1 MFFEFFGR
9 VADHVARF
17 GSGEEGGFMAID
29 VKNERHRSILNFLLV
44 KELLQIDFPS
54 NVLLVNFPMYQ
65 LAVEPP
71 RNAQSALLG
80 RHKFDRID
88 DIVMALVE

>member
-29 VKNERHRSILNFLLV
+29 VKNERHRSILNFLLG
-44 KELLQIDFPS
+44 KELL
-54 NVLLVNFPMYQ
+54 
-65 LAVEPP
+65 
-71 RNAQSALLG
+71 
-80 RHKFDRID
+80 
-88 DIVMALVE
+88 